1 MENNEKGLPAQ
12 MRETLERLTELGVEP
27 YPRRSPVVLKTLD
40 GGSHRS
46 PRLQN
51 IIDQDDVPS
60 VHIEG
65 DVGRTD
71 LGIRERGRRVISIEG
86 DIDGT
91 DRRRRS
97 FGFRDLVSDSHRETD
112 ATPTNA
118 HEREVFVARGR
129 FQNRYCHASDAAS
142 DSVRIEDDLLGSSHG
157 RRSV

>member
-1 MENNEKGLPAQ
+1 
-12 MRETLERLTELGVEP
+12 
-27 YPRRSPVVLKTLD
+27 LKTLD

-60 VHIEG
+60 VHVEG

-71 LGIRERGRRVISIEG
+71 LGIRERGRSVISIEG
-86 DIDGT
+86 DINGT

-97 FGFRDLVSDSHRETD
+97 FGLCNLVSDSRDKADST
-112 ATPTNA
+112 ATNA

-129 FQNRYCHASDAAS
+129 FQNRYCHASDATS
-142 DSVRIEDDLLGSSHG
+142 DSIRIEDDLLGSSHG